1 MNKIISLQE
10 KRLES
15 LDASILKTKSIIEKA
30 KSTLKKS
37 ELKTKQNLKTLDE
50 DELNFIKDFNLQ
62 VEKILHSSTKLLN
75 TLLNIKKRK
84 IN

>member
-10 KRLES
+10 KRLEN

-30 KSTLKKS
+30 KSTLKES
-37 ELKTKQNLKTLDE
+37 ELKIKRHSNSLDE
-50 DELNFIKDFNLQ
+50 DELDFIKHFNLQ
-62 VEKILHSSTKLLN
+62 LENILHSSTKLLN
-75 TLLNIKKRK
+75 TLTKIRKRK